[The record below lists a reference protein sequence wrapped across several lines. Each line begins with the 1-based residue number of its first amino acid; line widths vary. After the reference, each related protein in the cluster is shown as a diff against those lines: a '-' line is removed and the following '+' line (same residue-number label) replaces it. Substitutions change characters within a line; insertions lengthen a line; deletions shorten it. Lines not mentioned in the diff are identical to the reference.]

1 MPKMISQTIV
11 DFTTLAI
18 ASGGWMEMDRV
29 YLQNRILG
37 MIGETKMETTEIRQS
52 PKSSLQLKDELL
64 EKAKMNQMIGTST
77 SEEEMF
83 AAQLMD
89 FLTPPPS
96 IVNAFF
102 AQFYS
107 KDPQSATDYFY
118 KLCKENDSVKTRA
131 IAKNIAFPVETVY
144 GNLEISFNATK
155 DNTPVFHEESTSDGI
170 PKCQL
175 CMETEGYKGSNTF
188 PARTNQR
195 IIRMNLDG
203 ESWGFHYL
211 PEGYYNEHCIIASE
225 QHRPLEIT
233 QRSFERLLR
242 IVEVLPHYFIASN
255 ADLANDSGAML
266 AHDHY
271 QGGRHHFAI
280 ENASIKQSFSFT
292 DFPNVAVGILQWPL
306 SVLRLQGENKAD
318 IAQAAYRIMN
328 KWKGYSNEDLSI
340 FAYSTD
346 GISHHAVTPIA
357 RKTSA
362 GFELD
367 LVLRDNNTSEKY
379 PEGIFHP
386 HKEVQH
392 LKQENIGLTDA
403 QGLAILPGHLA
414 DDLKEVTSYLL
425 DEENDMALEYK
436 NWAGQIKTN
445 YNLTEENVEEVVKEE
460 VGQAFIQALEDASV
474 FKQDEKGQAAFE
486 QFVAACNFN

>member
-1 MPKMISQTIV
+1 MLSQTIT
-11 DFTTLAI
+11 DFATLAI

-29 YLQNRILG
+29 YLQNRVLG
-37 MIGETKMETTEIRQS
+37 MIGKTKLEPTEIRKS
-52 PKSSLQLKDELL
+52 PKTSLQLKDELL
-64 EKAKMNQMIGTST
+64 EAAKTNQMIGSSN
-77 SEEEMF
+77 SEQEVF

-96 IVNAFF
+96 VVNAFF

-118 KLCKENDSVKTRA
+118 QLCKKNDSVKTR
-131 IAKNIAFPVETVY
+131 NIAENIDFSVETAY
-144 GNLEISFNATK
+144 GELGISLNATK
-155 DNTPVFHEESTSDGI
+155 DNASVFHEEALSDSI

-175 CMETEGYKGSNTF
+175 CMETEGYKGRSNF

-233 QRSFERLLR
+233 KRTFERLLR
-242 IVEVLPHYFIASN
+242 IVEVLPHYFIGSS
-255 ADLANDSGAML
+255 ADLGNDNGAYL

-271 QGGRHHFAI
+271 QGGRQHFAI
-280 ENASIKQSFSFT
+280 ENANMKQCFSFT
-292 DFPNVAVGILQWPL
+292 DFPNVTVGILQWPL
-306 SVLRLQGENKAD
+306 SVLRLQSENKD
-318 IAQAAYRIMN
+318 EIAQAAYRIMN
-328 KWKGYSNEDLSI
+328 KWKEYSNEDLSI
-340 FAYSTD
+340 FAYSAD
-346 GISHHAVTPIA
+346 GTPHHTVTPIA
-357 RKTSA
+357 RKTST

-367 LVLRDNNTSEKY
+367 IVLQDNNTSEKY

-392 LKQENIGLTDA
+392 LKKENIGLTEA

-414 DDLKEVTSYLL
+414 NDLQEVMHYLL
-425 DEENDMALEYK
+425 DEENDMVFEHK
-436 NWAGQIKTN
+436 DWADQIKANHNVTK
-445 YNLTEENVEEVVKEE
+445 ENAEEVLQKE

-474 FKQDEKGQAAFE
+474 FKQDEKGQTGFE
-486 QFVAACNFN
+486 QFVAACNFS